1 MRGKKDLLPERGDQ
15 RMETN
20 NKPPG
25 KVRSFSFYLFFSMI
39 VLILCVVGFLTLND
53 YLYTRQN
60 YDREQHLLQVQ
71 TEQNIQGAMRLK
83 DATWNIFDDSLNER
97 MNTSMTAV
105 MQEYIR
111 SGRDP
116 AAMDLAAV
124 RAQLGS
130 DYDIY
135 VIDENGVIIETT
147 YGPEVG
153 TDFKTIPYF
162 YDYLTKIRNL
172 SGFFP
177 DRVVHELK
185 GTGKFRKFAYMP
197 TPDHKYILELGLAGQ
212 YFDEVNLELDDRG
225 TIDQIVSVNP
235 YVEKFRIF
243 NSMGRSLEDNRLP
256 EESVQN
262 YLSRVISNRSDLEVP
277 DPAGGRTTRYI
288 FVDMK
293 NVKYGS
299 DPSRTVEIKYNT
311 RRITDSLN
319 RLILFHLL
327 VAACAIILG
336 CLVAFLISRRIT
348 RPIQEIVDDADQI
361 ARGDLEHRIRPT
373 KNSEFAILGTSI
385 NSMVD
390 TLKSASRKMKDDE
403 IFQKEMITQLPVGV
417 FIKRAGDGRYV
428 FWNTACEKLFHLPA
442 SEVIGKAD
450 RELFPADMVVTIE
463 KEDHEFT
470 LSRGELRNKIL
481 SNKYLGNQIV
491 HMIIVPIFDSAGT
504 LIFILGIADDVS
516 HENVNL
522 KMDLLFSITR
532 HDILENLSVIMNH
545 LERAQLMN
553 NPEEMQA
560 FFEKTIESIQS
571 IRNQISSM
579 RELQD
584 MGLISPKWQRI
595 SYVFNDAAALIPDTA
610 VEIHDDTGD
619 IEIYADPLLPRVF
632 YTLLETSFR
641 SGGQHLTR
649 ITLSAFVENRL
660 LHIVYADDGIGVPAA
675 DKEMIFEAGYESPL
689 LRGLFLIREL
699 LSFTRITITE
709 NGEPG
714 HGARFEIIVPADK
727 FRFVK

>member
-1 MRGKKDLLPERGDQ
+1 
-15 RMETN
+15 MEM
-20 NKPPG
+20 NKPPA
-25 KVRSFSFYLFFSMI
+25 KVRSFSFYLLFSMVI
-39 VLILCVVGFLTLND
+39 LILCIVGFLTIND
-53 YLYTRQN
+53 YIYTRQN

-97 MNTSMTAV
+97 MNTSMSSV
-105 MQEYIR
+105 LQEYLR
-111 SGRDP
+111 AGGNP

-124 RAQLGS
+124 REQLGS

-135 VIDENGVIIETT
+135 IIDENGVIIQTT
-147 YGPEVG
+147 YAPELG
-153 TDFKTIPYF
+153 TDFRTIPYF
-162 YDYLTKIRNL
+162 FDYLTKIRNL

-185 GTGKFRKFAYMP
+185 GSGKFRKYAYMP
-197 TPDHKYILELGLAGQ
+197 TPDHRFILELGLAGQ
-212 YFDEVNLELDDRG
+212 YFDQVSQDLDDRG
-225 TIDQIVSVNP
+225 TIEQIVSVNP
-235 YVEKFRIF
+235 YVENFRIF

-256 EESVQN
+256 EEPVQA
-262 YLSRVISNRSDLEVP
+262 YLSAVIANRSTLEVA
-277 DPAGGRTTRYI
+277 DPAHARDTRYI

-293 NVKYGS
+293 NAKYGS
-299 DPSRTVEIKYNT
+299 DPSRIVEIVYNT
-311 RRITDSLN
+311 GRITDSLN

-336 CLVAFLISRRIT
+336 CLVAILISRRIT

-361 ARGDLEHRIRPT
+361 ARGDLDHRIRPT
-373 KNSEFAILGTSI
+373 QNSEFSILG
-385 NSMVD
+385 NSVNTMVD

-417 FIKRAGDGRYV
+417 FIKRACDGRYV
-428 FWNTACEKLFHLPA
+428 FWNTACEQLFHLPA

-450 RELFPADMVVTIE
+450 RELFPADIVVTIE
-463 KEDHEFT
+463 KEDREFMFN
-470 LSRGELRNKIL
+470 RGELRNKIL
-481 SNKYLGNQIV
+481 SNKYLGNRII

-504 LIFILGIADDVS
+504 LLFVLGIADDVS

-532 HDILENLSVIMNH
+532 HDILDNLSVIMNH

-571 IRNQISSM
+571 IRNQIASM
-579 RELQD
+579 RELQEL
-584 MGLISPKWQRI
+584 GLISPKWQRI
-595 SYVFNDAAALIPDTA
+595 SHVFTDAAALLPDSA
-610 VEIHDDTGD
+610 VEICEDTDD

-632 YTLLETSFR
+632 YLLLDTSFR
-641 SGGQHLTR
+641 RGGQHLSR
-649 ITLSAFVENRL
+649 ITLSAFTENRL
-660 LHIVYADDGIGVPAA
+660 LHLVYTDDGTGVPAA
-675 DKEMIFEAGYESPL
+675 EKAMIFEAGYESPL
-689 LRGLFLIREL
+689 FRGLFLIREL
-699 LSFTRITITE
+699 LGFTRITITE

-714 HGARFEIIVPADK
+714 RGARFEIIVPEDK
-727 FRFVK
+727 FRVV